1 MFGALPMRHVT
12 LYLMKEELPL
22 AALALAKLG
31 VLDPDS
37 VQEESPEASPA
48 AQFRELQA
56 NASQL
61 FLKIA
66 RTLGFTPPRT
76 EPGALP
82 ADIDSTRLESLF
94 ESLRPVWS
102 QCNRHEERIRSL
114 REQIRQLQQQQRAV
128 DTFLKLHLDLS
139 KLSSDHRFLDI
150 RVGSVESSELQRLR
164 ESLGLIH
171 FKVIEFDRQEGR
183 VHLVLLG
190 LKGLDDQLNP
200 VLRAA
205 GYRTLF
211 LPQGL
216 KGYPR
221 ELHDQLGEKLDALE
235 QELAVAERDTE
246 RLRERYSSDL
256 EQAALV
262 LAAAEPL
269 AELADCLAGHG
280 EIVTLSGWVPAPDVA
295 CLDARLERELT
306 SFYREVRKPR
316 AHEIDGVPSIQR
328 LPALLRP
335 FSVLVRNFGT
345 PRYDEFDP
353 TLLFALT
360 FVLMFGSMF
369 GDVGHGAVIM
379 AAGWL
384 LRRRIGDFRWLVV
397 FAGLSSIAFGALY
410 GSVFGSEDIIEP
422 IWMSPLEDPVRLL
435 LLAIYWGIGFIVL
448 VSLLSVFNLWRLG
461 LRRQA
466 LIGQRGLAGLVLYT
480 GLVVLV
486 FDLLQRGSVGW
497 LAAGMVA
504 AGLAGVIAGV
514 WHETGS
520 RGAERLL
527 VLLIETAETLIG
539 YASNTLSFLRVAA
552 FSLNHAALAF
562 AVITI
567 AGVMGP
573 AGNWITL
580 LLGNLVIL
588 VLEGGIVLIQV
599 LRLEYYE
606 GFVRFFNGNGRAYRP
621 LRLHAFA
628 SGAAGI

>member
-37 VQEESPEASPA
+37 VQDEAREASPA
-48 AQFRELQA
+48 ARFQELHA

-66 RTLGFTPPRT
+66 RTLGFTPPLT

-82 ADIDSTRLESLF
+82 ADIDSKRLESLF
-94 ESLRPVWS
+94 EGLRPIWS
-102 QCNRHEERIRSL
+102 RCNRHEESMRGL
-114 REQIRQLQQQQRAV
+114 REEIRQLQQQQRAV
-128 DTFLKLHLDLS
+128 DTFLKLRLDLS
-139 KLSSDHRFLDI
+139 KISADHRFLDM
-150 RVGSVESSELQRLR
+150 RVGSVDSSELQRLR

-183 VHLVLLG
+183 AHLVLLG
-190 LKGLDDQLNP
+190 LKGLDQQLNP

-221 ELHDQLGEKLDALE
+221 DLHLQLGERLDALAL
-235 QELAVAERDTE
+235 ELADAERQTDE
-246 RLRERYSSDL
+246 LRERYSGDL
-256 EQAALV
+256 EEAALV
-262 LAAAEPL
+262 LAAAAPL
-269 AELADCLAGHG
+269 AELADCLVGHG
-280 EIVTLSGWVPAPDVA
+280 EIATLSGWVPAPDVA
-295 CLDARLERELT
+295 TLEARLERELT
-306 SFYREVRKPR
+306 SFYREVREPR
-316 AHEIDGVPSIQR
+316 PQEIEGVPSIQR

-353 TLLFALT
+353 TLIFALT
-360 FVLMFGSMF
+360 FVVMFGSMF

-379 AAGWL
+379 IAGWL

-397 FAGLSSIAFGALY
+397 CAGLSSVLFGSLY
-410 GSVFGSEDIIEP
+410 GSVFGSEEIIEP
-422 IWMSPLEDPVRLL
+422 LWMSPLEDPVRLL
-435 LLAIYWGIGFIVL
+435 LLAIYWGIGFIVM
-448 VSLLSVFNLWRLG
+448 VSLLSIFNLWRLG
-461 LRRQA
+461 LRQRA
-466 LIGQRGLAGLVLYT
+466 LIGQRGLAGLALYT
-480 GLVVLV
+480 GLVLLV
-486 FDLLQRGSVGW
+486 FDLLQAGGAGW
-497 LAAGMVA
+497 LATTMVA
-504 AGLAGVIAGV
+504 VGLAGVIAGA
-514 WHETGS
+514 WRETDS

-539 YASNTLSFLRVAA
+539 YVSNTLSFLRVAA

-562 AVITI
+562 AVITV

-628 SGAAGI
+628 PGVAGI